1 MTKKFIIRSIA
12 ATVVSFAAKLVV
24 KKLQEK
30 KKKSTDMDQDPETPG
45 TNVYP
50 PQQGTAI

>member
-1 MTKKFIIRSIA
+1 MNKKFILRSLA
-12 ATVVSFAAKLVV
+12 ATVVSFAAKIIV

-30 KKKSTDMDQDPETPG
+30 KTESKDEHQEPD

-50 PQQGTAI
+50 PQGSGL